1 MIAKANRRHHRA
13 MGHQLRV
20 ECRRIAY
27 RRNCQ
32 HGLSTQCIDGRSPNA
47 IHLGKLG
54 GVAFVDFG
62 NVSDRSL
69 SIPTSLVYAAGPG
82 LRYLTPVGPARIDFG
97 YQLNRIPN
105 LKVNGQPETRAWRIH
120 FSIGQ
125 AF

>member
-1 MIAKANRRHHRA
+1 MLE
-13 MGHQLRV
+13 G
-20 ECRRIAY
+20 
-27 RRNCQ
+27 
-32 HGLSTQCIDGRSPNA
+32 STEIRKPFF
-47 IHLGKLG
+47 GKLG
-54 GVAFVDFG
+54 GVAFFDFG

-69 SIPTSLVYAAGPG
+69 HIPTSLVYAAGPG

-105 LKVNGQPETRAWRIH
+105 LKVNGQPEARAWRIH